1 MRKGYSEHCYV
12 SWHNADAQVHAN
24 TQKSFIVHDVTLR
37 DGEQQAGILFTRDEK
52 IEIAQALSDFGVDRI
67 EAGMVAV
74 SEEDRT
80 TIREIVELGL
90 NSEIWTISRST
101 PEDVDHAIHAQVAGT
116 GIIILANEQY
126 CKVFRWTPEQAIEK
140 AIRTADRAK
149 RAGLKTTLLIAD
161 SSRMSFELLS
171 DIVNAAARSGVYDAV
186 ALMDTFGA
194 LTPEGSHHLVS
205 QVRAMTSL
213 KIEFHPH
220 NDFGFG
226 TINAINGIRA
236 GAEVVHA
243 SMLGLGERVGNTPLE
258 ELCVAAPVLY
268 GFHHRLNLKKL
279 NDVASIVQRCSRM
292 TVSSN
297 KPIIGTSYSEIESG
311 TVATEYSRL
320 SKSNEDIQW
329 LFPFDP
335 QMIGRPAVSLVTGK
349 GSGLANIEAVLERSQ
364 IQLSD
369 VEKRILLERTKA
381 ESVRLHRLLTD
392 YEVLSLMSLKIS

>member
-1 MRKGYSEHCYV
+1 MRKGYGDHWYV
-12 SWHNADAQVHAN
+12 SWHNDEGTAQSDAPQHF
-24 TQKSFIVHDVTLR
+24 KIHDVTLR
-37 DGEQQAGILFTRDEK
+37 DGEQQAGILFTMEEK
-52 IEIAQALSDFGVDRI
+52 IAIAKALSELGVDRI

-74 SEEDRT
+74 SEEDRN
-80 TIREIVELGL
+80 TIRKIVELGL

-101 PEDVDHAIHAQVAGT
+101 LEDVDQAIEARVAGT

-140 AIRTADRAK
+140 AMRTADRAK
-149 RAGLKTTLLIAD
+149 AAHLKTTLLIAD
-161 SSRMSFELLS
+161 SSRMSFDLLS
-171 DIVNAAARSGVYDAV
+171 DIVSAATQSGVYDAV

-205 QVRAMTSL
+205 QVRAMTPL
-213 KIEFHPH
+213 QIEFHPH

-258 ELCVAAPVLY
+258 ELCVAAPILY
-268 GFHHRLNLKKL
+268 GLHHQINLEKL
-279 NDVASIVQRCSRM
+279 NNAASIVQHCSRM
-292 TVSSN
+292 VVSSN
-297 KPIIGTSYSEIESG
+297 KPIIGSSYSQIESG

-320 SKSNEDIQW
+320 SKAHEDIQW

-335 QMIGRPAVSLVTGK
+335 RLIGRPDVSLVTGK
-349 GSGLANIEAVLERSQ
+349 GSGLANIDAVLERSNRR
-364 IQLSD
+364 LD
-369 VEKRILLERTKA
+369 DAEKRILLERTKA
-381 ESVRLHRLLTD
+381 ESIRLHRLLTD
-392 YEVLSLMSLKIS
+392 SEVLALIG